1 LTHYPTRRAY
11 AGIGGYT
18 LTLAELFGKWNKS
31 PFYLYI
37 LGESEVLRT
46 GTPRREP
53 ASSLAYNGKKRMP
66 RFKPKGVFE
75 QNATADLWRNTLSHI
90 STTFGRLGYLASLRD
105 PNSGIYRHYGLA
117 SRFGRDESLKAMRE
131 SHEQTFVEWMGL
143 SMEDKLGD
151 LSQCLADVEEPA
163 QNPPQHVAERW
174 LRSRIYRTYVPDS
187 AREMERDLF
196 CGDLEA
202 LLEITKSAAAPPIR
216 VS

>member
-1 LTHYPTRRAY
+1 
-11 AGIGGYT
+11 
-18 LTLAELFGKWNKS
+18 
-31 PFYLYI
+31 
-37 LGESEVLRT
+37 
-46 GTPRREP
+46 
-53 ASSLAYNGKKRMP
+53 LAYNGKIRMP

-117 SRFGRDESLKAMRE
+117 SRFGREESLKAMRE

-151 LSQCLADVEEPA
+151 LGHCLADVEESA

-174 LRSRIYRTYVPDS
+174 LRSRIYRTYVPDA
-187 AREMERDLF
+187 ARDMERDLF
-196 CGDLEA
+196 CADLEA
-202 LLEITKSAAAPPIR
+202 LLEITKNAAALPIR
-216 VS
+216 VTSPPG